1 MKQMMTWTKS
11 VAMSTLLSIA
21 AVSGIGLTSIAAVS
35 SQKAPIVDE
44 SVTTLPTETQG
55 EDKLA
60 HHYHRKSYGRSYGK
74 CRRVGT
80 RYKNLRVRT
89 YPWGRVINALYP
101 GARVRVIGYHNGW
114 AKISYPCYGYVY
126 AHYLRHC

>member
-11 VAMSTLLSIA
+11 VAMSTILSIA

-44 SVTTLPTETQG
+44 SLTTLPTETEG

-60 HHYHRKSYGRSYGK
+60 HRYHRRSYGK
-74 CRRVGT
+74 CRRVAT
-80 RYKNLRVRT
+80 HYKNLRVRT
-89 YPWGRVINALYP
+89 YPWGRVINVLHR
-101 GARVRVIGYHNGW
+101 GNRVRVIGYHDGW

-126 AHYLRHC
+126 ARYLRHC

>member
-35 SQKAPIVDE
+35 SQKAPLVDE
-44 SVTTLPTETQG
+44 QVTTVPTEAKA
-55 EDKLA
+55 EDRLA
-60 HHYHRKSYGRSYGK
+60 HRYHGRSYGGSYGK
-74 CRRVGT
+74 CRRVAT
-80 RYKNLRVRT
+80 HYKNLRVRT

-101 GARVRVIGYHNGW
+101 GSRVRVIGYRHGW

-126 AHYLRHC
+126 ARYLRHC

>member
-1 MKQMMTWTKS
+1 MKQMIGWTKS
-11 VAMSTLLSIA
+11 VAISTLLSIA

-44 SVTTLPTETQG
+44 SLTTLPTETKG
-55 EDKLA
+55 EDQLA
-60 HHYHRKSYGRSYGK
+60 HQYHGRYYGK
-74 CRRVGT
+74 CRRVAT

-89 YPWGRVINALYP
+89 YPWGRVINRLHR
-101 GARVRVIGYHNGW
+101 GTRVRVIGYHDGW

-126 AHYLRHC
+126 AHYLKHC

>member
-21 AVSGIGLTSIAAVS
+21 AVSSIGLTSIAAVS
-35 SQKAPIVDE
+35 SQKTSIVDE
-44 SVTTLPTETQG
+44 SVTTLPTETKG

-60 HHYHRKSYGRSYGK
+60 HHYHRRSYGR
-74 CRRVGT
+74 CRRVVT

-89 YPWGRVINALYP
+89 YPWGRVVNALYP
-101 GARVRVIGYHNGW
+101 GSRVRVIGYHDGW